1 MTHFRPTSRILF
13 FVNLLMASSAW
24 GQVDKSNFTLFN
36 PTPREHMREMSTDRP
51 DKTESPYTV
60 DAGHFQIE
68 ADLVTYTQNK
78 TEDAGIETKSKSFGV
93 LVTNVKIGLTNAMD
107 FQAVITPYASE
118 ETEVTGSETDKK
130 SGFGDT
136 TLRLKYNLFG
146 NDGGDIAM
154 GLMPFIK
161 VPTHSHRDMGNDQVE
176 GGLIL
181 PISLSLPR
189 DWSMGLMSQV
199 NAMKN
204 EADNKY
210 HTEFV
215 SSLTFSHDLSANWG
229 GYVEFYSQSSN
240 EVGAEWVGT
249 ADAGVTYGMTPDLQ
263 WDFGVN
269 LAATMSADDYNPF
282 VGVSAR
288 F

>member
-1 MTHFRPTSRILF
+1 
-13 FVNLLMASSAW
+13 
-24 GQVDKSNFTLFN
+24 
-36 PTPREHMREMSTDRP
+36 MREMSTDRP

-60 DAGHFQIE
+60 DAGHFQVE
-68 ADLVTYTQNK
+68 ADLVNYTQDK
-78 TEDAGIETKSKSFGV
+78 TDDAGVETKSKSFGV
-93 LVTNVKIGLTNAMD
+93 LVTNLKAGLTNSMD
-107 FQAVITPYASE
+107 FQVVITPYASE
-118 ETEVTGSETDKK
+118 ETQVTGADADKK

-154 GLMPFIK
+154 ALMPFLK
-161 VPTHSHRDMGNDQVE
+161 APTHSHRDMGNDQVE

-181 PISLSLPR
+181 PIALNLPR
-189 DWSMGLMSQV
+189 DWKLGLMSQI

-204 EADNKY
+204 AADNKY

-215 SSLTFSHDLSANWG
+215 SSFSFSHDLGGEWG

-240 EVGAEWVGT
+240 EAGAEWIGT
-249 ADAGVTYGMTPDLQ
+249 ADAGLTYGMTPDLQ
-263 WDFGVN
+263 WDVGVN
-269 LAATMSADDYNPF
+269 LAATTAADDYNPF
-282 VGVSAR
+282 VGISAR